1 MDVRRDVTS
10 VVDPAGDPMR
20 VEVEQLN
27 RSGGNFDAQLFR
39 RLARRN
45 YARVGLANFGVPTR
59 LHPKLEVL
67 VEDQRRAPVRAQH
80 HAATRSVPRRVLGA
94 IEGIRPRLLQPVDD
108 RQLVPPLALVDRA
121 VRTSQRQQLRA
132 GIVGAVGPVFHSFH
146 WGESMS
152 EQVTAASGFKKLPID
167 DMEAIWGGGFKR
179 ARAALDVTAFGMSVS
194 DLPPNFEHVP
204 PHVHTFDGQE
214 EVYIALAGGGW
225 MEINGERVPL
235 TTDNAIRVGPTA
247 TRRPIT
253 GPDGLRLLSV
263 GGTPGKA
270 YEPFP
275 NSMAGAPEASIPD
288 LPGVQAAHGH
298 ESSDDYV
305 AKNWDEMEPFIGV
318 VPGVEM
324 YPVRRALGIEAFG
337 ISRVV
342 LERDADTEDYTGYP
356 DHEHS
361 ADGQEEVY
369 VIARGSGELKMPD
382 VAIEVGVGDM
392 IRVAADVKRKF
403 IPSEDGLEFI
413 AIGAPIGKA
422 YEAPQRG

>member
-1 MDVRRDVTS
+1 MNVRRDIAA
-10 VVDPAGDPMR
+10 VVDPARDAMR
-20 VEVEQLN
+20 VEVEQLDG
-27 RSGGNFDAQLFR
+27 RGGYVHAQLLG
-39 RLARRN
+39 RLPRRN
-45 YARVGLANFGVPTR
+45 HTGVGLAALGMSAR
-59 LHPKLEVL
+59 LHPELEIL
-67 VEDQRRAPVRAQH
+67 VEDQRRAPVRAKH
-80 HAATRSVPRRVLGA
+80 HAATGCVSRRVLGA
-94 IEGIRPRLLQPVDD
+94 IEWIRARPLQPVDD
-108 RQLVPPLALVDRA
+108 RQLVPPLGLIERA
-121 VRTSQRQQLRA
+121 VRTSQRQQLPA

-225 MEINGERVPL
+225 LEINGERVPL

-253 GPDGLRLLSV
+253 GPEGLRLLSV

-288 LPGVQAAHGH
+288 LPGVQAAQGH
-298 ESSDDYV
+298 ESSDDFV
-305 AKNWDEMEPFIGV
+305 AKRWDEMEPFIGV

-356 DHEHS
+356 DHEHTG
-361 ADGQEEVY
+361 DGQEEVY

-403 IPSEDGLEFI
+403 IPSEEGLEFV
-413 AIGAPIGKA
+413 AIGAPVGAA
-422 YEAPQRG
+422 YEPAQR